1 MHVFRR
7 PPDYAVKHSA
17 SLSPAQLKLAN
28 VWRAPWVN
36 KGPGFLVDDIVMTQ
50 RTDFSVSGDPV
61 TVYRAHGE
69 VVSVGID
76 AVTGDEYAD
85 ILVEEGA
92 EYFDANEDL
101 EWVAVGNK
109 STPER
114 AAIIYMTADEVY
126 APRIEMRS
134 GVDSWSKFGS
144 MESLRVAIGNLSG
157 IVDSNFGSLSGYGIF
172 TDNAYFKG
180 GIALGSATALSSGT
194 GLWAS
199 KEGDFRVG
207 DISANKFLRFTQ
219 STGVFDFG
227 SAVAFQWSSVSGAGK
242 PADNATVGANW
253 ASNLAGIPIRFAEAP
268 SGAGLYVTASYMG
281 YYNAS
286 TWTVY
291 IQSNG
296 QWYFGGDA
304 SNYIAWDGATLTV
317 KGTITVVGGNA
328 AKTDLSNVAGTGG
341 TIAGMSISSTSLT
354 AASGGNT
361 TIVSS
366 GATAFA
372 AGPTGSPTFTV
383 SQAGVLTATGVT
395 ISGAIT
401 ATSGSF
407 SGSISST
414 SGSIAGFTL
423 ASSQLS
429 AASGGNTTIVSS
441 GATAFAAGPT
451 GAPTFS
457 VTQAGVLTATGVA
470 ISGAIT
476 ATSGSFSGTISGST
490 ITASTFKTATSGTR
504 LEIATSGSM
513 TFVYSTYSEATISP
527 YNEPGA
533 GSSTGLSIS
542 PYVRIGDIFLDG
554 TGGGTVTVNGS
565 AVWLHSNG
573 YVASA
578 FGTKTAFTPDAMYVW
593 DNSLAGNVQVYKRSL
608 TINSVTVNVLVLD

>member
-180 GIALGSATALSSGT
+180 GIALGSATSMTAGA
-194 GLWAS
+194 GLWAT

-207 DISANKFLRFTQ
+207 DYAAGKYFSFTVG
-219 STGVFDFG
+219 TGIFNLG
-227 SAVAFQWSSVSGAGK
+227 SSVALQWNAVTGSGK

-253 ASNLAGIPIRFAEAP
+253 TSNLAGIPIRFADAP
-268 SGAGLYVTASYMG
+268 TGAGLYVTSSYLG

-286 TWTVY
+286 TWTAY
-291 IQSNG
+291 INNAG
-296 QWYFGGDA
+296 QWYFAGDA
-304 SNYIAWDGATLTV
+304 SNYVQWNGTAVTLRGNVIMEGGSISWASVTAPDYSQIGGTKPPSNADNTTTVIGANRLTYIDGSGIYTGTLTTAQLNA
-317 KGTITVVGGNA
+317 GAATVLGAV
-328 AKTDLSNVAGTGG
+328 TAGSFNIG
-341 TIAGMSISSTSLT
+341 
-354 AASGGNT
+354 
-361 TIVSS
+361 S
-366 GATAFA
+366 GAFQVTS
-372 AGPTGSPTFTV
+372 AGL
-383 SQAGVLTATGVT
+383 LTATGVN

-407 SGSISST
+407 TG
-414 SGSIAGFTL
+414 AVY
-423 ASSQLS
+423 ASS
-429 AASGGNTTIVSS
+429 GT
-441 GATAFAAGPT
+441 FT
-451 GAPTFS
+451 GT
-457 VTQAGVLTATGVA
+457 V
-470 ISGAIT
+470 
-476 ATSGSFSGTISGST
+476 SGST
-490 ITASTFKTATSGTR
+490 ITASTLTTAASGAR
-504 LEIATSGSM
+504 
-513 TFVYSTYSEATISP
+513 VVV
-527 YNEPGA
+527 GA
-533 GSSTGLSIS
+533 GSGVGWIDFYDAGGRVGGFQANSGTVYCDVELYANGNLHTNASFQGPYNSDITFKSLRPGSAWTTITLPASNDSTIWTSANDGSGTGL
-542 PYVRIGDIFLDG
+542 DADLLDG
-554 TGGGTVTVNGS
+554 Q
-565 AVWLHSNG
+565 H
-573 YVASA
+573 ASA
-578 FGTKTAFTPDAMYVW
+578 FAA
-593 DNSLAGNVQVYKRSL
+593 AGHTHSSL
-608 TINSVTVNVLVLD
+608 TGNYTGSIDTGGAPIIQVSNGVITGVV